1 MLLGAVLGSVLLMIA
16 GAPMF
21 FLITWTVSG
30 GAEYQNVYDKLKI
43 RYKRVREQL
52 ISRLKVKSL
61 APELVKNILEDLK
74 VLDKIIDQTGE
85 FSSILNVVGN
95 IIYPSNWVLSS
106 RKNAQRLLE
115 ELASNDLFIK
125 AAQLRGN

>member
-1 MLLGAVLGSVLLMIA
+1 
-16 GAPMF
+16 MF
-21 FLITWTVSG
+21 FLITWTVSD
-30 GAEYQNVYDKLKI
+30 GAKYQNVYDKLKI